1 MTRATSAA
9 VRRAM
14 VGVAAASVA
23 ITVAGCP
30 ASGDEP
36 QASEAGQTA
45 SQDEPDLSKAG
56 RVDYACAL
64 AQDVKADDHPFT
76 EKTLQIGDRAD
87 AGEFEISGASG
98 LLGAVS
104 GTRLPGHEKLSDA
117 AANVYTGM
125 TAVDLKKL
133 NGGVAELAQHCTDRD
148 LPKGDPDVS
157 DKGRVAYACAL
168 AKDLKAH
175 DDPVS
180 SWTFTAGDDADP
192 AQHKAAGAAG
202 LLGAT
207 VGGTVPG
214 HAKLSDAGRVI
225 YEGLT
230 RLRPEKVQQGI
241 DDLARECRRL

>member
-1 MTRATSAA
+1 MTRATRTA

-14 VGVAAASVA
+14 VGAAAASVA
-23 ITVAGCP
+23 ITIAGCP
-30 ASGDEP
+30 ASGGEP
-36 QASEAGQTA
+36 QASETEQTA
-45 SQDEPDLSKAG
+45 SSDAPDISTDG
-56 RVDYACAL
+56 RIDYACAL

-76 EKTLQIGDRAD
+76 AKTLGIGDDAD
-87 AGEFEISGASG
+87 AEEFEASGAAG
-98 LLGAVS
+98 LLGAAS
-104 GTRLPGHEKLSDA
+104 GTHLPGHEKLSDA

-125 TAVDLKKL
+125 TTVDLKKL
-133 NGGVAELAQHCTDRD
+133 NGGIAELDQHCTDRD

-180 SWTFTAGDDADP
+180 SWTFEPGDHADP

-202 LLGAT
+202 LLGAM

-230 RLRPEKVQQGI
+230 QINVKRVQQGI
-241 DDLARECRRL
+241 DDLARGCRQV